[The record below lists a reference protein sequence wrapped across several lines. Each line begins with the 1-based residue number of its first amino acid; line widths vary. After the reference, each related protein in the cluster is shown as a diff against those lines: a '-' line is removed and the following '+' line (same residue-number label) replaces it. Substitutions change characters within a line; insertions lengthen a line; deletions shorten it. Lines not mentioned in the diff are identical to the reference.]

1 MATGFMPYFIS
12 VLLFAMPAA
21 VAASEIVLV
30 GTIGDKAAILAVD
43 GSNPKSVRVGQTWGG
58 VTVLTV
64 EKDRATVEAAGV
76 KRVLLRGQTYQPTE
90 GASGPASVTLAADA
104 RGHFVSEGAINGLPI
119 RFLVDTGASTIA
131 LPGIEAQRLGIDYR
145 RGRQGM
151 SQTANGSVPIYVVTL
166 DRVKLGAIE
175 LSGVEAVVIEQGLG
189 VALLGM
195 SFLNRV
201 DMRREGQTMTLIRR
215 Y

>member
-12 VLLFAMPAA
+12 VLLLAMPAA
-21 VAASEIVLV
+21 AAASEVVLV

-43 GSNPKSVRVGQTWGG
+43 GSNPKTVRVGQTWGG

-76 KRVLLRGQTYQPTE
+76 KRVLLRGQTYQPKE
-90 GASGPASVTLAADA
+90 GSTGPASVTLAADE
-104 RGHFVSEGAINGLPI
+104 RGHFVTQGTINGLPI

-145 RGRQGM
+145 KGRQGM

-166 DRVKLGAIE
+166 DKVKLGAIE

-201 DMRREGQTMTLIRR
+201 DMRREGQTMTLVRR

>member
-1 MATGFMPYFIS
+1 
-12 VLLFAMPAA
+12 MPAA
-21 VAASEIVLV
+21 AAASEVVLV

-43 GSNPKSVRVGQTWGG
+43 GSNPKTVRVGQTWGG

-76 KRVLLRGQTYQPTE
+76 KRVLLRGQTYQPKE
-90 GASGPASVTLAADA
+90 GSTGPASVTLAADE
-104 RGHFVSEGAINGLPI
+104 RGHFVTQGTINGLPI

-145 RGRQGM
+145 KGRQGM

-166 DRVKLGAIE
+166 DKVKLGAIE

-201 DMRREGQTMTLIRR
+201 DMRREGQTMTLVRR